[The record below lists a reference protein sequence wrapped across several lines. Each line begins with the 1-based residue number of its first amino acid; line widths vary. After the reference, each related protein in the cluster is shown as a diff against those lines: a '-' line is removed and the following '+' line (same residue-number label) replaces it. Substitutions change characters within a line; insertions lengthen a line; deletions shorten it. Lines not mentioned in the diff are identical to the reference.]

1 MAKFFYSFGIIIFG
15 LGLGVIVQA
24 LAHRGRIHLP
34 MAIDDLRKLL
44 QKVAL
49 LWLNPV
55 AIVGAIWTVRI
66 RDACLLALPFVGF
79 FSLTI
84 GGLMALGAA
93 RALRLSHR
101 KTGAIFGCG
110 SFTNIGSIGALICF
124 IFLGEAGF
132 ALVPIYKLFEEV
144 SYYAIGFPIAKF
156 YSSTGESAAGVAV
169 RLKGLARDPFILVA
183 VSSLVLGALVNVSG
197 LQRPALYGAVNA
209 VVVPLATIMLL
220 ASIGLALRFSRVSD
234 YVRECAAVSLIKFL
248 LVPECASSLA
258 WAIGFGAIDNALP
271 LKVVIIL
278 SSMPVAFNA
287 LIPPCIYDVD
297 LDLAKSWWFV
307 TTALLLVV
315 LRLLL
320 FVICQFYGSVLV
332 GVGIFNRFSC

>member
-1 MAKFFYSFGIIIFG
+1 MAKFFYSFGIILFG

-49 LWLNPV
+49 LGLNPV

-66 RDACLLALPFVGF
+66 RDASLIALPFVGF
-79 FSLTI
+79 FALMI
-84 GGLMALGAA
+84 GGMLALVAA
-93 RALRLSHR
+93 RMLKLPPR
-101 KTGAIFGCG
+101 KTGALFGCG

-156 YSSTGESAAGVAV
+156 YSGTDEGGAGLAA
-169 RLKGLARDPFILVA
+169 RLKVLTRDPFILVA
-183 VSSLVLGALVNVSG
+183 VSSLILGALVNVSG

-234 YVRECAAVSLIKFL
+234 YLRECAAVTLIKFI
-248 LVPECASSLA
+248 LVPVCASCLA
-258 WAIGFGAIDNALP
+258 WIIGFGAIDNALP

-278 SSMPVAFNA
+278 SAMPVAFNA
-287 LIPPCIYDVD
+287 LIPPSIYDLD
-297 LDLAKSWWFV
+297 LDLANSCWFV
-307 TTALLLVV
+307 TTAMLVV
-315 LRLLL
+315 VMPLLL
-320 FVICQFYGSVLV
+320 FVISQL
-332 GVGIFNRFSC
+332 